1 MGIIGLTCPVAR
13 ILPITLRR
21 DLQSPS
27 VEKPLLHYGRTL
39 TILPPPATR
48 RGEKTVGA
56 SIFPTRF
63 RFAGA
68 LSCVRWVALGVP
80 LLALS
85 GCGEFMSQ
93 QENASGVRLFQQAR
107 YADALRE
114 FQEATYSNPK
124 DGDGYYNQAATYHR
138 MGRQNRCESDLK
150 LAEKFYNDCLDRNPN
165 HTECYRGLAVLL
177 AERGDKDAAFR
188 LVQGWA
194 DREPKLADAKVE
206 LARLYDEFGNR
217 QSAQNCLYEAI
228 EAQPDNARALTALAK
243 MRDDAG
249 DKSQALANYQRSLT
263 HDSRQPYVASRIS
276 ALQKSAAPPTP
287 GGTGAPGVLAPPTVE
302 TGTRMA
308 AGAPSPLK

>member
-1 MGIIGLTCPVAR
+1 MA
-13 ILPITLRR
+13 
-21 DLQSPS
+21 
-27 VEKPLLHYGRTL
+27 
-39 TILPPPATR
+39 
-48 RGEKTVGA
+48 
-56 SIFPTRF
+56 
-63 RFAGA
+63 
-68 LSCVRWVALGVP
+68 W
-80 LLALS
+80 LALAGVLLPLA

-93 QENASGVRLFQQAR
+93 QQNASGVRLYQQTK

-124 DGDGYYNQAATYHR
+124 DADGYYNIAATYHR
-138 MGRQNRCESDLK
+138 MGRQEHCESDLK
-150 LAEKFYNDCLDRNPN
+150 QAEKFYNDCLDRNPN

-194 DREPKLADAKVE
+194 DREPKSADAKVE

-217 QSAQNCLYEAI
+217 QAAQDCLYEAI

-249 DKSQALANYQRSLT
+249 DKAQALANYQRSLS

-276 ALQKSAAPPTP
+276 ALQGGVTAPTSTGS
-287 GGTGAPGVLAPPTVE
+287 GG
-302 TGTRMA
+302 
-308 AGAPSPLK
+308 AGAPALRPRRSSRRAHAWPPAPRRR

>member
-1 MGIIGLTCPVAR
+1 M
-13 ILPITLRR
+13 
-21 DLQSPS
+21 
-27 VEKPLLHYGRTL
+27 
-39 TILPPPATR
+39 
-48 RGEKTVGA
+48 GA
-56 SIFPTRF
+56 SICPTRL
-63 RFAGA
+63 RFAGT
-68 LSCVRWVALGVP
+68 LSCAGWFALAVS

-93 QENASGVRLFQQAR
+93 QQNASGVRLYEQAQ

-114 FQEATYSNPK
+114 FQEATYSNPR

-138 MGRQNRCESDLK
+138 MGRQNHCDSDLK
-150 LAEKFYNDCLDRNPN
+150 LAEKYYNDCLDRNPN

-194 DREPKLADAKVE
+194 DREPKSADAKVE

-217 QSAQNCLYEAI
+217 QAAQSCLYEAI

-243 MRDDAG
+243 MRDNAG
-249 DKSQALANYQRSLT
+249 DKAQALVNYQRSLS

-276 ALQKSAAPPTP
+276 ALQREVSPPP
-287 GGTGAPGVLAPPTVE
+287 SNGSGDTGAPDAPAPPVVE

-308 AGAPSPLK
+308 DHGPPPLK